1 MKFNALPINENVT
14 NNVKRVESAVN
25 AAVRGYEKL
34 ASLVG
39 GGRKGPYDDNNF
51 EFVGGAKDSLRM
63 KHYDKSLRL
72 LWKAEQHLPQGNF
85 RDMTKDEKV
94 FMSQAKQTLNKKE
107 KVQIERFSSD
117 EYKALI
123 NREYTQ
129 EQKQAIINILSII
142 GHGEAYAWMV
152 SAEVL
157 TDCKST
163 GGRAALTMQVLEEAK
178 HFVVLRELMLAWDCE
193 IPRFTVWE
201 YIVLE
206 RTLKSKGMEKFFG
219 MNVVVENVAMGIF
232 GMLGELPGLEILKM
246 FHLDESRHTALPY
259 NYFDE
264 MPMTWWEKNS
274 PLAQFRRLMMVL
286 PAVPMMASLE
296 KDMAI
301 LGVDSLEF
309 GGAML
314 RKIAHMKD
322 RVGFNTFI
330 PSSVLKEAVNDA
342 FNLYASYS
350 RPGHTTRRFVEA
362 DTVMG
367 EDMQAI
373 EKELF
378 DLYSTGKKVTELASR
393 KILDWR
399 KAA

>member
-1 MKFNALPINENVT
+1 MEFNALPVNETVARNVD
-14 NNVKRVESAVN
+14 RVENAVN
-25 AAVRGYEKL
+25 SVVRGYEKL
-34 ASLVG
+34 AGLVG
-39 GGRKGPYDDNNF
+39 GGRKGPYDDKNF
-51 EFVGGAKDSLRM
+51 EFEGGARDSLRM

-72 LWKAEQHLPQGNF
+72 LWKAEQHTPQSNF
-85 RDMTKDEKV
+85 RDMTKDEKA
-94 FMSQAKQTLNKKE
+94 FLAQAKETLNKKE
-107 KVQIERFSSD
+107 KNQLARFSSE

-123 NREYTQ
+123 NKEYTQ
-129 EQKQAIINILSII
+129 EQKQAIINILAII

-193 IPRFTVWE
+193 VPRFTVWE
-201 YIVLE
+201 YMVLE

-232 GMLGELPGLEILKM
+232 GMMGELPGLEVLKM

-274 PLAQFRRLMMVL
+274 PFAQVRRLSMVL
-286 PAVPMMASLE
+286 PAIPMMASLE
-296 KDMAI
+296 RDMAI
-301 LGVDSLEF
+301 IGVDSLEF

-322 RVGFNTFI
+322 RVGFNSVI
-330 PSSVLKEAVNDA
+330 PSPVLKEFVNDA
-342 FNLYASYS
+342 FNLYAHYT
-350 RPGHTTRRFVEA
+350 RPDHETKRFVEA

-367 EDMQAI
+367 EDMQLI
-373 EKELF
+373 EKELY
-378 DLYSTGKKVTELASR
+378 DLYSSGKKATQIASK
-393 KILDWR
+393 KILQWR